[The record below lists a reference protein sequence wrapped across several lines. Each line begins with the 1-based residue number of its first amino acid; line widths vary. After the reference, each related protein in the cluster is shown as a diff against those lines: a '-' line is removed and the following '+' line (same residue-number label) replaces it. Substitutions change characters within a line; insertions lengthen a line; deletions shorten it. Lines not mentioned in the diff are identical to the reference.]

1 VEKKDREVG
10 TAPWWTQRLDG
21 GEVRLGVAGVVG
33 DEPREAAIGD
43 RQRAA
48 LDLVLVGQVR
58 S

>member
-1 VEKKDREVG
+1 
-10 TAPWWTQRLDG
+10 
-21 GEVRLGVAGVVG
+21 VRLGVAGVVG

>member
-1 VEKKDREVG
+1 VEQDDKDVG
-10 TAPWWTQRLDG
+10 RARRRAQRLDG